1 MSGSLRA
8 VYFLNKLSGFKI
20 QQNMELLQS
29 FTFELCLVDTVLQ
42 LQRIQGEAGYTAQ
55 GKKQPCGQVANGCYR
70 NRATSQQDIML
81 TTAHTLENKTL
92 PEPAGTSTAFCFIIM
107 YVVLICGD
115 YASGMMT
122 RPIWKPCLGT
132 D

>member
-1 MSGSLRA
+1 
-8 VYFLNKLSGFKI
+8 
-20 QQNMELLQS
+20 
-29 FTFELCLVDTVLQ
+29 
-42 LQRIQGEAGYTAQ
+42 
-55 GKKQPCGQVANGCYR
+55 
-70 NRATSQQDIML
+70 ML
-81 TTAHTLENKTL
+81 TAAHTLENKTL

-122 RPIWKPCLGT
+122 RPVWKPCLGT